1 MSTPINQIT
10 RALKM
15 CNARLKE
22 IKTVSDKDFTEL
34 VLQTSNLIQELHDKR
49 ANESAAAR
57 QAFAK
62 AMATLREIRR
72 IHKPTK

>member
-1 MSTPINQIT
+1 MSTPINQIIH
-10 RALKM
+10 ALKM

-22 IKTVSDKDFTEL
+22 IQTVSDKDFTEL
-34 VLQTSNLIQELHDKR
+34 TLQTSNLVQELYSKR
-49 ANESAAAR
+49 TNDSAAAR

-62 AMATLREIRR
+62 ALSTLREIRR